1 VKNVV
6 ACGRVNA
13 TAAEKKNRFTGH
25 ADVVLKF
32 ARIAC
37 MKISGACLA
46 TGLPGNAL
54 IAGLKTGM
62 EISRWISFFLCC
74 GGE

>member
-1 VKNVV
+1 MKNVV
-6 ACGRVNA
+6 ACGRANA
-13 TAAEKKNRFTGH
+13 IAVGKKNRFTGH
-25 ADVVLKF
+25 ADVALKS

-37 MKISGACLA
+37 MKISGVCLA
-46 TGLPGNAL
+46 MGLPGNAL

-62 EISRWISFFLCC
+62 VISRWFSFSLCR